1 MGFEEPAVTV
11 PGIDPHGW
19 SETAPASGG
28 SAAALS
34 GTVLRGR
41 YRLGELIGYGG
52 SADVYAGTDELLG
65 RPVAVKVFK
74 AHLTDP
80 VNLARQRSEMRLLA
94 GLDHRHLVTI
104 HDAWL
109 PDDATAV
116 PVSPNPSVDRSPTPT
131 YLVMELV
138 SGRSLAN
145 LLAQGALPEPEV
157 RGMAIGMAEALSLIH
172 SRGLVHRDIKPAN
185 ILFTAT
191 GVAKLSDFGIARM
204 VDAAHLTATQDV
216 IGTAAYLSPEQATGG
231 PVDSATDVYA
241 LGLVL
246 LESLTGRREFP
257 GPPLESALTR
267 LRRDPWIPPTLPDM
281 WPATLT
287 AMTMADPS
295 ARPTAAE
302 VLDVLRGAFD
312 GGERPAPMGQVPLR
326 KSAISGTPI
335 KSSYEPTL
343 IEHPHAAATTGTAP
357 TILWTPAIDGRPR
370 TRNRWIGGIAASILA
385 VLAMLFTYSS
395 NRDAGTNTPTD
406 PATTSPASDLNNA
419 TTDAPEAASDPPSA
433 SALPSAEAT
442 LSTVNTATAAQ
453 LPPVTIS
460 APVVTETTT
469 TQLPPVTTAAPA
481 VTQTVT
487 SSATVPGNGKGTKP
501 SDNGKPKSTKTKP
514 PKSK

>member
-1 MGFEEPAVTV
+1 M
-11 PGIDPHGW
+11 
-19 SETAPASGG
+19 
-28 SAAALS
+28 
-34 GTVLRGR
+34 
-41 YRLGELIGYGG
+41 GELIGYGG
-52 SADVYAGTDELLG
+52 SADVYAGIDELLG

-109 PDDATAV
+109 PDVAV
-116 PVSPNPSVDRSPTPT
+116 AVQVSSNPSVGRSAAPA

-145 LLAQGALPEPEV
+145 QLAQGAMPEPEV
-157 RGMAIGMAEALSLIH
+157 RRMAIGMAEALSLIH
-172 SRGLVHRDIKPAN
+172 SRGLVHRDVKPAN
-185 ILFTAT
+185 ILFTVT

-216 IGTAAYLSPEQATGG
+216 IGTAAYLSPEQATGA

-257 GPPLESALTR
+257 GPPLEAALTR

-287 AMTMADPS
+287 AMTMADPL

-302 VLDVLRGAFD
+302 VLEVLWGAFD
-312 GGERPAPMGQVPLR
+312 DAERPAPMGQVPLL
-326 KSAISGTPI
+326 KSATSGTPTG
-335 KSSYEPTL
+335 SSYEPTL
-343 IEHPHAAATTGTAP
+343 IGHPHAAATTGAAP
-357 TILWTPAIDGRPR
+357 PMLWTPAIDGRAT
-370 TRNRWIGGIAASILA
+370 TRNRWVGGIAAIALA
-385 VLAMLFTYSS
+385 VLATLLTYTP
-395 NRDAGTNTPTD
+395 NRDASTDTPTD
-406 PATTSPASDLNNA
+406 PATTSSAADVDNA
-419 TTDAPEAASDPPSA
+419 TTDAPEAAPDPPSA
-433 SALPSAEAT
+433 TASPSTQATPLTTSAVDSDTPLAP
-442 LSTVNTATAAQ
+442 
-453 LPPVTIS
+453 LPPVAVS

-487 SSATVPGNGKGTKP
+487 SSATAPGNGKGTQP
-501 SDNGKPKSTKTKP
+501 SANGKPKGTKTKL
-514 PKSK
+514 PKST